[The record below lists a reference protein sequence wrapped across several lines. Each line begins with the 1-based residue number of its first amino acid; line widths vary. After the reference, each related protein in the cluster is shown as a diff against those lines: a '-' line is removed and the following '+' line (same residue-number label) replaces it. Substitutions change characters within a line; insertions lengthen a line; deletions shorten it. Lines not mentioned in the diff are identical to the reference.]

1 MNQEKQRLKTK
12 EEYFPELNMNDE
24 EYLEYFNQ
32 KLKKSQ
38 DDIKNGRTITLE
50 EFDRKM
56 EELYASYSIKWNRR
70 KHE

>member
-1 MNQEKQRLKTK
+1 MNEEKQRLKTK

-38 DDIKNGRTITLE
+38 DDIKNGRVITLE

-56 EELYASYSIKWNRR
+56 EELYASYSIK
-70 KHE
+70 

>member
-56 EELYASYSIKWNRR
+56 EELYASYSIK
-70 KHE
+70 